1 MLQWYYQPQE
11 GLSKGETIMIYQRKT
26 IVDNFYNY
34 GNEIAEVVTRLP
46 QENETIQIDVFNPQ
60 VEIKIVGVDKIE
72 CVCNKENSKD
82 YDFYRVYYEK
92 DNKQHACIL
101 AVAKAVENE

>member
-34 GNEIAEVVTRLP
+34 GNEIGEVVTRLP
-46 QENETIQIDVFNPQ
+46 QEN
-60 VEIKIVGVDKIE
+60 
-72 CVCNKENSKD
+72 
-82 YDFYRVYYEK
+82 
-92 DNKQHACIL
+92 
-101 AVAKAVENE
+101 

>member
-1 MLQWYYQPQE
+1 
-11 GLSKGETIMIYQRKT
+11 MIYQRKT

-72 CVCNKENSKD
+72 CVCNNENSKY
-82 YDFYRVYYEK
+82 YDFYCVYYYLE
-92 DNKQHACIL
+92 NKYKSCIL
-101 AVAKAVENE
+101 AVKKAVGNE